1 MAGIGFALRRLTD
14 RDDIVG
20 VLQSYAHA
28 AFASTGPLL
37 FTAVALGSMS
47 LLGHLHADRA
57 VVIQFQII
65 VIYNFALTL
74 ITSGPIAMVV
84 TRRLADLIFAK
95 KVREAPGMVFG
106 AITLTYAIQ
115 IPIVAVL
122 YFVIADLDAPMRVL
136 AATNFFVITGI
147 WMASVFLSALKAYTV
162 VSKAFAA
169 GAATAIASALLLGTT
184 SSSAGLM
191 FSFSFGLGVTLFTL
205 LARILAEYP
214 YPVLRPFAFL
224 PYFRRYWELAVG
236 GLVYN
241 LAIWIDKFMMW
252 TSPGAEITASGL
264 VFFPR
269 YDNAMFLGFLT
280 VVPAMGLFLVSIETS
295 FYERQLRFLRDIERH
310 APFRRILENQ
320 KALLSSITASQRNL
334 IVLQGSIS
342 LAAIL
347 LAPQLFEL
355 IGVNFT
361 QLGVFRFGVLGSFFL
376 VLALF
381 PLLVLTYLD
390 LRRVVVALQC
400 FFLATNAGFTYWTME
415 LGFRYYGYGYFLAT
429 LTTFIVAYLAMVYY
443 LNRLPYQV
451 FVAQNSSVRG
461 R

>member
-20 VLQSYAHA
+20 VLQGYAHA

-214 YPVLRPFAFL
+214 YPVIRPFAFL

-241 LAIWIDKFMMW
+241 LAVNL
-252 TSPGAEITASGL
+252 GAVHYGL
-264 VFFPR
+264 
-269 YDNAMFLGFLT
+269 
-280 VVPAMGLFLVSIETS
+280 
-295 FYERQLRFLRDIERH
+295 
-310 APFRRILENQ
+310 
-320 KALLSSITASQRNL
+320 SQQN
-334 IVLQGSIS
+334 IS
-342 LAAIL
+342 
-347 LAPQLFEL
+347 
-355 IGVNFT
+355 
-361 QLGVFRFGVLGSFFL
+361 
-376 VLALF
+376 
-381 PLLVLTYLD
+381 
-390 LRRVVVALQC
+390 
-400 FFLATNAGFTYWTME
+400 
-415 LGFRYYGYGYFLAT
+415 
-429 LTTFIVAYLAMVYY
+429 
-443 LNRLPYQV
+443 
-451 FVAQNSSVRG
+451 
-461 R
+461 